1 MFNLMQI
8 KVKIYNCLSY
18 LITFLHIY
26 TGHYDNLI
34 TERQGALLILRDKK
48 QNKTQ
53 RQKKK
58 KTSSEKTS
66 CQGLW
71 SGKARRDFLN
81 KTIIP
86 SSPILR
92 IKVVR
97 LTKY

>member
-53 RQKKK
+53 RQ
-58 KTSSEKTS
+58 EK
-66 CQGLW
+66 
-71 SGKARRDFLN
+71 N
-81 KTIIP
+81 
-86 SSPILR
+86 
-92 IKVVR
+92 VV
-97 LTKY
+97 

>member
-53 RQKKK
+53 RQNKKRRLRRFPVMA
-58 KTSSEKTS
+58 
-66 CQGLW
+66 CGLV
-71 SGKARRDFLN
+71 KH
-81 KTIIP
+81 
-86 SSPILR
+86 
-92 IKVVR
+92 VVIF
-97 LTKY
+97 

>member
-18 LITFLHIY
+18 LNHILHIY
-26 TGHYDNLI
+26 TGRRHYDNLI

-58 KTSSEKTS
+58 TSSEIS
-66 CQGLW
+66 CHGLW